1 MEYSVIR
8 SKRKS
13 VSIEIKNGEVLVRA
27 PKRLKDKEIEKFILI
42 KKLWIEKHLEI
53 YKERQEK
60 LKDLTPFSDE
70 EIKEFTL
77 EAKKII
83 PERVKI
89 YAEKL
94 GVTYGR
100 ITIRHQKTR
109 WGSCSSE
116 GNLNFNC
123 LLVLFPIEVMDSV
136 IVHELCHRKQ
146 MNHSAKFYE
155 EIEKVF
161 PEYRK
166 YHKFLSENGSQY
178 MLRLR

>member
-60 LKDLTPFSDE
+60 LKDLKPFSDE
-70 EIKEFTL
+70 EIKSFTL

-83 PERVKI
+83 PERVKF

-123 LLVLFPIEVMDSV
+123 LLVLFPMEVMDSV

>member
-42 KKLWIEKHLEI
+42 KKLWIEKHLEK
-53 YKERQEK
+53 YKDRQEK

-70 EIKEFTL
+70 EIKSFTL

-83 PERVKI
+83 PERVKF

-109 WGSCSSE
+109 WGSCSSK

-166 YHKFLSENGSQY
+166 YHKFLSENGGQY